1 MPFASPQDAESRL
14 RSNNAKLT
22 AEEVR
27 DLMPHMNQISETGMR
42 RLKAE
47 LTLQNIEAVQKF
59 ERSSSRLTGW
69 IIGLTLALVAL
80 TVVIAYYSY
89 VLGSSGH

>member
-1 MPFASPQDAESRL
+1 
-14 RSNNAKLT
+14 
-22 AEEVR
+22 
-27 DLMPHMNQISETGMR
+27 MR

>member
-1 MPFASPQDAESRL
+1 VPFASSQDAESRL

>member
-1 MPFASPQDAESRL
+1 
-14 RSNNAKLT
+14 
-22 AEEVR
+22 
-27 DLMPHMNQISETGMR
+27 MNQISETGMR

-59 ERSSSRLTGW
+59 ERSSSKLTGW

-80 TVVIAYYSY
+80 TVVIAYYTY
-89 VLGSSGH
+89 VLASSGH

>member
-1 MPFASPQDAESRL
+1 VPFASSQDAESRL

-47 LTLQNIEAVQKF
+47 LTLQNIEAVQEF